1 MSEDVPSK
9 LKQLEEKTF
18 PSEVALFD
26 ALKEAGVPGLGD
38 YRSGSRNKNLARK
51 NAARYVV
58 YKKLQEIDPACTRKN
73 ALIITT
79 VYNEPLPVED
89 NRGRSG
95 KYINELKPL
104 IVHTGKFEGTKTE
117 LFDQWE
123 MYDQYKQKYLTSEDG
138 SKSGR
143 VINPWTITAFTEP
156 GAERYYK
163 KISFLES
170 STLKTALGSLESDGV
185 LAWDNILYYT
195 PEIGV
200 MISSYDED
208 SPEWE
213 QAKAEWTK
221 ARDSRLLT
229 VETLSSE
236 ENCVLN
242 PELFF
247 AGYGDFEGYFDW
259 YYDYDDN
266 DGKEQTY
273 EATQE
278 QKQMYENY
286 KAYIRQLT
294 WKEYNNTD
302 KLCQSDQIPSE
313 RDIFNDWTCRRKYNE
328 LDNSKKREMLGWRS
342 VWKGIRFS
350 VTDQIRTKKYRDAYK
365 PGLSHELACIY
376 VARMD
381 VLMNSNSPREQIYFP
396 ENFIGD
402 FDGLLTAQAGKKRFS
417 MNRSKS
423 AQEVHRRLKE
433 FYADQEP
440 QEQETE

>member
-170 STLKTALGSLESDGV
+170 STLKTALGSLERDGV

-259 YYDYDDN
+259 YLKIFRQPENIARVDRAIHLCGFRDLDDFSAFI
-266 DGKEQTY
+266 DSMLLLKGDITPTPEEIESYAEEFAQQKHRFARHPEPAGKEEVLRIYT
-273 EATQE
+273 
-278 QKQMYENY
+278 
-286 KAYIRQLT
+286 
-294 WKEYNNTD
+294 
-302 KLCQSDQIPSE
+302 
-313 RDIFNDWTCRRKYNE
+313 
-328 LDNSKKREMLGWRS
+328 NS
-342 VWKGIRFS
+342 
-350 VTDQIRTKKYRDAYK
+350 
-365 PGLSHELACIY
+365 
-376 VARMD
+376 
-381 VLMNSNSPREQIYFP
+381 
-396 ENFIGD
+396 
-402 FDGLLTAQAGKKRFS
+402 LLNK
-417 MNRSKS
+417 
-423 AQEVHRRLKE
+423 HR
-433 FYADQEP
+433 
-440 QEQETE
+440 